1 MYSDF
6 QMIQFDPGQKKAVRH
21 VKGPMLVLAGPGSGK
36 TTVLTHRIL
45 YLKSEAKIPE
55 TEILVLTFT
64 RAAAAEMKER
74 YLRLADS
81 RETKVTFGT
90 FHSVFYRILRQ
101 YTEIGNCEICE
112 RPDALA
118 MIGQIL
124 CKRFGEEF
132 SPGTVCEEVYDQIG
146 RMKNGMK
153 VSASLPKEVYSELEE
168 AMRRNGK
175 IDYDDML
182 LKLLRMLTDDPEILR
197 MLRSRYR
204 YILVDEFQD
213 LNRTQYEILK
223 LLAGTAQNV
232 FAVGDDDQSIYGFR
246 GSDPGFMKQFLNDYR
261 SAKKIVLSA
270 NHRSTGEIVKASVRL
285 IRHNRN
291 RFAKKL
297 HSVNTRGLRPDIRTF
312 EDPEEEA
319 KYIEQ
324 RIKVLREAAEK
335 SGLTEPTA
343 AILART
349 SAVLKDVTGRMDP
362 AVSER
367 ISTMTFH
374 GCKGL
379 EFDAVFIVG
388 AAEGIAP
395 DRRSL
400 ADGSE
405 EEERRAFY
413 VAMTRARKYLH
424 IFNTKTLYNKPV
436 KSSEY
441 IKEIKS
447 FI

>member
-6 QMIQFDPGQKKAVRH
+6 QMIQFDPGQKKAIRH

-36 TTVLTHRIL
+36 TTVLTHRIMV
-45 YLKSEAKIPE
+45 LKTEAGVPE

-74 YLRLADS
+74 YLRLAGSGD
-81 RETKVTFGT
+81 TKVTFGT

-153 VSASLPKEVYSELEE
+153 VSALLPKEVYPELEE

-182 LKLLRMLTDDPEILR
+182 LMFLRMLTDDPEILR

-246 GSDPGFMKQFLNDYR
+246 GSDPGFMKQFLTDYR
-261 SAKKIVLSA
+261 PAKKIVLSV
-270 NHRSTGEIVKASVRL
+270 NHRSTGEIVKASIRL

-291 RFAKKL
+291 RFAKRL
-297 HSVNTRGLRPDIRTF
+297 HSVNTKGLRPDIRTF

-335 SGLTEPTA
+335 ADLKEPTA

-349 SAVLKDVTGRMDP
+349 SAVLKNVTDRMDSN
-362 AVSER
+362 VLSN

-374 GCKGL
+374 ASKGL
-379 EFDAVFIVG
+379 EFDTVFIIG
-388 AAEGIAP
+388 ATEGVTP
-395 DRRSL
+395 DRRSVSE
-400 ADGSE
+400 GSE

-436 KSSEY
+436 KSSKY
-441 IKEIKS
+441 IQEIN
-447 FI
+447 FLI